1 MSRPWLAS
9 PSSASPA
16 SPASPAAPAAPAAAV
31 LALTVASVGPRRW
44 LQSPANG
51 SWILMERPA
60 WSDNWKLPQNHLD
73 PGFHAESP
81 SIWVST
87 VSTPTKVWSDD
98 IVARCKTLLT
108 HCFFSSSKLASL
120 CLMVRLT
127 IFFSSICLFSPSE
140 DVRNKIEKNCHF
152 HHTHRFHSLSFSCLS
167 GQRVCS
173 YLAFLCSWQRSLV
186 RQSLILIHYRYDSF
200 ARDIMYSH
208 GLFDLVLWHPQVYQV
223 LQFVPQLS
231 CGQKIF

>member
-1 MSRPWLAS
+1 MME
-9 PSSASPA
+9 SS
-16 SPASPAAPAAPAAAV
+16 
-31 LALTVASVGPRRW
+31 L
-44 LQSPANG
+44 
-51 SWILMERPA
+51 
-60 WSDNWKLPQNHLD
+60 WSDNWKLPQNYLD
-73 PGFHAESP
+73 PCFHAESP
-81 SIWVST
+81 SIWVPT

-231 CGQKIF
+231 CGQKNILNKWNTTIIFFFIKGREKYILIAPFGIFLKLFSIKFLRLIMGWGVISL